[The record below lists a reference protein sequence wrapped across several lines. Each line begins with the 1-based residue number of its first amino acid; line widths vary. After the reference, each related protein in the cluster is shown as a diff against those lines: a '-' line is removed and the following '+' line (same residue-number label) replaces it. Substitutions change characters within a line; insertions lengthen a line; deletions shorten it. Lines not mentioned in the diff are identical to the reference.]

1 MKRSLNIII
10 ATVIIATF
18 NHTTAL
24 KCFIDMNND
33 LCDEPKGISM
43 DCRAGSSPGCVITE
57 YNSTSQW
64 WNKCHRTC
72 FGSLDASNE
81 GCFFENDEDGG
92 KTRRCYCG
100 SDFCNENF
108 DTAGWLEKH

>member
-1 MKRSLNIII
+1 MLSSASIKRKI
-10 ATVIIATF
+10 AYVMTHLVEKLWNVLDRT
-18 NHTTAL
+18 L
-24 KCFIDMNND
+24 DNN

-43 DCRAGSSPGCVITE
+43 DCNGSNPGCVIIE
-57 YNSTSQW
+57 YNSTSPW

-72 FGSLDASNE
+72 SGFLDASNE

-108 DTAGWLEKH
+108 DTAGWLDNH